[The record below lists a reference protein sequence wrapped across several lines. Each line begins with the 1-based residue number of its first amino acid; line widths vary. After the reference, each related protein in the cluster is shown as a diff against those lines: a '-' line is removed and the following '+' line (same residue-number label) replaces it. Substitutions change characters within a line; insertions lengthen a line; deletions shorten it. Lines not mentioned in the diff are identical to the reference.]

1 MHLSKS
7 PSRLPVGWRL
17 ISFGRGILF
26 HRGAGPMFVR
36 SPVEG
41 HVGGLQVFAIMSQAA
56 RNILVQLSRGRE
68 AMLRFVS
75 TAVPTS
81 EAAVPFRAPTGGG

>member
-7 PSRLPVGWRL
+7 PPRLPVGWPL

-26 HRGAGPMFVR
+26 HRVAGPMFVR

-41 HVGGLQVFAIMSQAA
+41 HVGGLQVFAILSHAA
-56 RNILVQLSRGRE
+56 RNILVQLLRGHE
-68 AMLRFVS
+68 ATLRFVA
-75 TAVPTS
+75 TAEPTC

>member
-7 PSRLPVGWRL
+7 PPRLPVGWRL
-17 ISFGRGILF
+17 ISFGRGIPF
-26 HRGAGPMFVR
+26 HRVAGPLFVR

-56 RNILVQLSRGRE
+56 RNILVQLLCGHE
-68 AMLRFVS
+68 ATLLFVA
-75 TAVPTS
+75 TAEPTS
-81 EAAVPFRAPTGGG
+81 EAAVPFRAPAGGG